1 MWKQSSKKTFENA
14 EQVYDYALN
23 LLALRDYSG
32 NDMLAKLMQ
41 KGAEQHMAEAAVV
54 KLKEYNFINE
64 ERYAQKVYE
73 YWLDKRCYGRQ
84 HLLAELHKK
93 NVSELYIP
101 QILEQL
107 TDETEAERAEIASE
121 IFLRRNA
128 KKIKS
133 SEENNNKIYAA
144 AARFMAAR
152 GFSTRYI
159 HVIMDKLHLNDD
171 I

>member
-1 MWKQSSKKTFENA
+1 MLNKSSKKSFDNA
-14 EQVYDYALN
+14 EQVYDYALS
-23 LLALRDYSG
+23 LLTLRDYSG
-32 NDMLAKLMQ
+32 SDMLSRLMQ

-64 ERYAQKVYE
+64 ERYAKKVYE
-73 YWLDKRCYGRQ
+73 YWLVKGCYGRQ

-93 NVSELYIP
+93 SVSSQYIP
-101 QILEQL
+101 QMMEMLTADEEEQ
-107 TDETEAERAEIASE
+107 RAEAASE
-121 IFLRRNA
+121 IFIRRNA
-128 KKIKS
+128 RKIQNPDK
-133 SEENNNKIYAA
+133 KIYAA

-159 HVIMDKLHLNDD
+159 HVIMDKLHFNDD